1 VVRVLGR
8 WRFSAYPGQTQDVLW
23 TSPSGSKL
31 IVVAPDISPFGHTHL
46 QDPPW
51 AVGVLTGD
59 QFTPLPQAFM
69 HYTGEIAW

>member
-1 VVRVLGR
+1 VDEPV
-8 WRFSAYPGQTQDVLW
+8 GQQADRRR
-23 TSPSGSKL
+23 PRHR
-31 IVVAPDISPFGHTHL
+31 PFGHTDL

-59 QFTPLPQAFM
+59 QFTPLPKAFT